1 MGEVEAHD
9 SHSSMDE
16 FLQDGKLLGSGADG
30 RHDLGERP
38 MTVVGGH
45 GVDFVIA
52 VEPNGGLEGWD
63 GPCRDGGEGRCRN
76 GPALA
81 RSGGKEIAAPDCR
94 RSAAGD
100 GDGSTDHLWWWLV
113 PKKRYMHALAANANE
128 TMGRG
133 ENEEQSDGQ
142 TKKKTQHKKHIILH
156 DAPRR
161 MPALRLIFAN
171 SNDDVETK
179 HRGSMLPCTDG
190 SYCQCGSSMQRLS
203 VSPPAAIHHT
213 SSSSPDL
220 AAAAVAVGHGW

>member
-1 MGEVEAHD
+1 MVLAEMAEKAVAEMGRLWQEAAAK
-9 SHSSMDE
+9 
-16 FLQDGKLLGSGADG
+16 KLL
-30 RHDLGERP
+30 P
-38 MTVVGGH
+38 
-45 GVDFVIA
+45 
-52 VEPNGGLEGWD
+52 P
-63 GPCRDGGEGRCRN
+63 
-76 GPALA
+76 
-81 RSGGKEIAAPDCR
+81 IAADRRLAMEMAPRIIFGGGWCR
-94 RSAAGD
+94 RKD
-100 GDGSTDHLWWWLV
+100 
-113 PKKRYMHALAANANE
+113 MHALAANANE

-179 HRGSMLPCTDG
+179 QRGSMLPCTAG